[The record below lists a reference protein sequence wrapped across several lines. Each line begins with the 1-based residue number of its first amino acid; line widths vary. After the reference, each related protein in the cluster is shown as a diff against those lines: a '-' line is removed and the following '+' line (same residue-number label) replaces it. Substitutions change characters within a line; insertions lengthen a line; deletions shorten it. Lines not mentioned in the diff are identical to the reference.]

1 MDNHGGWAKFLWGEK
16 TRLDCGASPKVLA
29 YWIAQSATDLWTF
42 NDLSRLVGAFLDSG
56 DKIPTALEKWALEVA
71 AKRRTR
77 PARTGP
83 KSDRKRDA
91 RIAAAVAILED
102 GGMKQKLA
110 IDHIGRMLNKSPEG
124 IKSARR
130 RGLQK
135 GSN

>member
-1 MDNHGGWAKFLWGEK
+1 MDNPGGWAKFLWGEK
-16 TRLDCGASPKVLA
+16 VPLDSGASATVLA
-29 YWIAQSATDLWTF
+29 YWIEKSESDPWTF
-42 NDLSRLVGAFLDSG
+42 DDLTHWLGVFVDNG
-56 DKIPTALEKWALEVA
+56 KHPPPALGQWACEVA

-83 KSDRKRDA
+83 QSDRTGDA
-91 RIAAAVAILED
+91 RIAVAVAILED